1 MADSV
6 DFKKNKAIYIYT
18 AIVILIIIAAFL
30 PEQISGYSPYAI
42 DFSGASAPGRGHL
55 FGTDFL
61 GRDILSRTL
70 IGARISI
77 LIGLLARLGAVIA
90 GMIIGVFIGMSGRK
104 IRPVFNGIVEVF
116 LSIPALLLAIG
127 LSVSMGEGYR
137 IIILAIAA
145 GTWAPVARFVAVQ
158 VAEIRNYDFVSSA
171 VVIGAGK
178 YRIITCYI
186 LPSLLP
192 LLLPLLT
199 TGIATSIM
207 LESTLSFLGLAG
219 TSSLESLP
227 SWGLMIQEGSKF
239 LFDAPWMII
248 PPSLAL
254 TIFILC
260 FNSIGDRLV
269 SDDNVR

>member
-1 MADSV
+1 MIDHV
-6 DFKKNKAIYIYT
+6 GLKKDKPIYIYS
-18 AIVILIIIAAFL
+18 AIIVLIIIAAVFA
-30 PEQISGYSPYAI
+30 EKISGCSPFAI

-61 GRDILSRTL
+61 GRDIFSRTL
-70 IGARISI
+70 IGGRISI
-77 LIGLLARLGAVIA
+77 LIGLVARLGTVIA
-90 GMIIGVFIGMSGRK
+90 GIVIGVLIGMAGRR
-104 IRPVFNGIVEVF
+104 IRPVFNGVVEVF

-127 LSVSMGEGYR
+127 LAVSMGEGYR
-137 IIILAIAA
+137 TIIVSIIA
-145 GTWAPVARFVAVQ
+145 GTWAPVARFVAVK

-178 YRIITCYI
+178 CRVITRYI
-186 LPSLLP
+186 FPSLVP

-248 PPSLAL
+248 PPSLML
-254 TIFILC
+254 TVFILC

-269 SDDNVR
+269 GASDTR